1 MSTLRPP
8 CFRIH
13 IPPIVGVR
21 GECNR
26 VSEEA
31 WTFSASG
38 EHFGS
43 YKEGRAFLAVI
54 IFKSLVV
61 GFSW

>member
-21 GECNR
+21 SECNR

-43 YKEGRAFLAVI
+43 YRKNSFLYYYGR
-54 IFKSLVV
+54 S
-61 GFSW
+61 